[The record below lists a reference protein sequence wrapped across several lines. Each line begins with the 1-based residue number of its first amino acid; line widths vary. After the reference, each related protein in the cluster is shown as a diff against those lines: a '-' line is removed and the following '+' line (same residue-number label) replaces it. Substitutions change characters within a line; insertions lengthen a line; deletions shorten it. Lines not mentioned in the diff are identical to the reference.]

1 MCDHLIISSD
11 VLIWCSK
18 LSGTDDGSLLHQL
31 TSHHCLSHLAAMLQQ
46 GRDRLTSCSH
56 GNPAE
61 TGGTVSGQEEAG
73 PGEVGG
79 VGEKEQEE
87 ALGMECEDVEERK
100 KMKKKKSK
108 RKAQERARQE
118 KQRVQMTQCMDY
130 ICLGLQ
136 LLGNIWCVRR
146 TLFFVEKFVLFY
158 FS

>member
-1 MCDHLIISSD
+1 MCDDLIISSD

-18 LSGTDDGSLLHQL
+18 LSGTDVGSLLHQL
-31 TSHHCLSHLAAMLQQ
+31 TSHQQ

-61 TGGTVSGQEEAG
+61 TGGTVSRQEEAG
-73 PGEVGG
+73 PVG
-79 VGEKEQEE
+79 VGEREQEE
-87 ALGMECEDVEERK
+87 ALGIECEDVEERR
-100 KMKKKKSK
+100 KMKKKSK

-118 KQRVQMTQCMDY
+118 KHRVQMTQCIDS

-146 TLFFVEKFVLFY
+146 TLFFLLKSLSYSIFLKK
-158 FS
+158 

>member
-1 MCDHLIISSD
+1 
-11 VLIWCSK
+11 
-18 LSGTDDGSLLHQL
+18 
-31 TSHHCLSHLAAMLQQ
+31 MLQQ

-73 PGEVGG
+73 PGEVG
-79 VGEKEQEE
+79 VGEREQEE

-118 KQRVQMTQCMDY
+118 KQRVQMTQSIDS

-136 LLGNIWCVRR
+136 LLGNIWCVKR
-146 TLFFVEKFVLFY
+146 TLFLLKSLSYCIFPEKMRHSVLIKY
-158 FS
+158 RPRPLM